1 MKIAIVKETSKLEK
15 RVAATPDIVKKYIDL
30 GFEVGFEKNAGVNSY
45 YSDESYISAGA
56 KVYNNVEDLISE
68 SDIILKV
75 NNVYN
80 GGEGA
85 DNIEL
90 YKKNKIIIG
99 FLKPLQNI
107 EQIKDLV
114 KKNINAFSVELIPRI
129 SRAQSMDALSS
140 QSNLAGYKSVIN
152 AVNEFSRAIPMM
164 MTAAGTIAPAKVLV
178 LGAGV
183 AGLQAIA
190 TAKRLGGIV
199 SAFDVRTAV
208 KEQVESLGAKFIE
221 VSLKEDRQ
229 GNNETESGY
238 AREMSDEYK
247 TKQKELLENHIK
259 NQDIVITTALI
270 PGKKAPE
277 LISKKMVK
285 SMKTGSIIMD
295 LAAEAGGNCSFTK
308 ANETIIEEGIK
319 IIGPTDLP
327 SQIPQDASNL
337 YAKNLLN
344 FIKLMVKEKELNI
357 DWDDEIIK
365 KSCVSNN
372 GKIMNIGKE

>member
-1 MKIAIVKETSKLEK
+1 MKIAIVKETAKLEK

-85 DNIEL
+85 DNIKL

-152 AVNEFSRAIPMM
+152 SVNEFSRAIPMM

-277 LISKKMVK
+277 LISKEMVK

>member
-1 MKIAIVKETSKLEK
+1 MKIAIVKETAKLEK

-221 VSLKEDRQ
+221 VSLKEDEQ

>member
-1 MKIAIVKETSKLEK
+1 MKIAIVKETAKLEK

-56 KVYNNVEDLISE
+56 KVYNNIEDLISE

-152 AVNEFSRAIPMM
+152 SVNEFSRAIPMM

-221 VSLKEDRQ
+221 VSLKEDKQ

-277 LISKKMVK
+277 LISKEMVK

>member
-1 MKIAIVKETSKLEK
+1 
-15 RVAATPDIVKKYIDL
+15 
-30 GFEVGFEKNAGVNSY
+30 
-45 YSDESYISAGA
+45 
-56 KVYNNVEDLISE
+56 
-68 SDIILKV
+68 
-75 NNVYN
+75 
-80 GGEGA
+80 
-85 DNIEL
+85 
-90 YKKNKIIIG
+90 
-99 FLKPLQNI
+99 
-107 EQIKDLV
+107 
-114 KKNINAFSVELIPRI
+114 
-129 SRAQSMDALSS
+129 MDALSS

-152 AVNEFSRAIPMM
+152 AVNEFSKAIPMM

-221 VSLKEDRQ
+221 VSLKEDKQ

>member
-1 MKIAIVKETSKLEK
+1 MKIAIVKETAKLEK

-221 VSLKEDRQ
+221 VSLNEDKQ

-277 LISKKMVK
+277 LISKEMVK

>member
-1 MKIAIVKETSKLEK
+1 MKIAIVKETAKLER

-45 YSDESYISAGA
+45 YSDESYINAGA
-56 KVYNNVEDLISE
+56 KVYKNVEDLISE

-90 YKKNKIIIG
+90 YKNNKIIIG

-221 VSLKEDRQ
+221 VSLKEDEQ

-365 KSCVSNN
+365 KSCVSNS
-372 GKIMNIGKE
+372 GKIMNMGKE

>member
-1 MKIAIVKETSKLEK
+1 MKIAIVKETAKLEK

-56 KVYNNVEDLISE
+56 KVYNNIEDLISE

-85 DNIEL
+85 DNIKL

-152 AVNEFSRAIPMM
+152 SVNEFSRAIPMM

-277 LISKKMVK
+277 LISKEMVK

>member
-152 AVNEFSRAIPMM
+152 SVNEFSRAIPMM

>member
-221 VSLKEDRQ
+221 VSLKEDKQ

>member
-1 MKIAIVKETSKLEK
+1 MKIAIVKETAKLEK

-221 VSLKEDRQ
+221 VSLKEDKQ

>member
-221 VSLKEDRQ
+221 VSLKENEQ
-229 GNNETESGY
+229 VNNETESGY

>member
-90 YKKNKIIIG
+90 YKNNKIIIG

-221 VSLKEDRQ
+221 VSLKEDKQ

>member
-152 AVNEFSRAIPMM
+152 AVNEFSKAIPMM

-221 VSLKEDRQ
+221 VSLKEDKQ

>member
-1 MKIAIVKETSKLEK
+1 MKIAIVKETAKLEK

-277 LISKKMVK
+277 LISKEMVK

>member
-1 MKIAIVKETSKLEK
+1 MKIAIVKETAKLEK

-221 VSLKEDRQ
+221 VSLKEDKQ

-277 LISKKMVK
+277 LISKEMVK

>member
-1 MKIAIVKETSKLEK
+1 MFIIAI
-15 RVAATPDIVKKYIDL
+15 
-30 GFEVGFEKNAGVNSY
+30 
-45 YSDESYISAGA
+45 
-56 KVYNNVEDLISE
+56 
-68 SDIILKV
+68 
-75 NNVYN
+75 
-80 GGEGA
+80 
-85 DNIEL
+85 
-90 YKKNKIIIG
+90 
-99 FLKPLQNI
+99 Q
-107 EQIKDLV
+107 
-114 KKNINAFSVELIPRI
+114 
-129 SRAQSMDALSS
+129 
-140 QSNLAGYKSVIN
+140 LAGYKSVIN

-183 AGLQAIA
+183 AGLQAT

-221 VSLKEDRQ
+221 VSLKENEQ
-229 GNNETESGY
+229 VNNETESGY

-277 LISKKMVK
+277 LISKEMVK

-295 LAAEAGGNCSFTK
+295 LAAEAGEIISFTI

-337 YAKNLLN
+337 YAKICLIYKING
-344 FIKLMVKEKELNI
+344 KEKELNI
-357 DWDDEIIK
+357 DWDDEIAK

-372 GKIMNIGKE
+372 GKIMNIGKNNDRSFYNRFNNIYFSNFCWLF

>member
-56 KVYNNVEDLISE
+56 KVYNNIEDLISE

-107 EQIKDLV
+107 EQIKNLV

-221 VSLKEDRQ
+221 VSLKEDKQ
-229 GNNETESGY
+229 ENNETESGY

-277 LISKKMVK
+277 LISKEMVK

>member
-1 MKIAIVKETSKLEK
+1 MKIAIVKETAKLEK

-221 VSLKEDRQ
+221 VSLKEDKQ

-247 TKQKELLENHIK
+247 TKQKELLKNHIK

-277 LISKKMVK
+277 LISKEMVK

-295 LAAEAGGNCSFTK
+295 LAAEAGGNCSFTI

>member
-1 MKIAIVKETSKLEK
+1 MKIAIVKETTSLEK
-15 RVAATPDIVKKYIDL
+15 RVAATPDIVKKYIEL
-30 GFEVGFEKNAGVNSY
+30 GFEVGVEKDAGISAY
-45 YSDESYISAGA
+45 YTDDSYINSGA
-56 KVYNNVEDLISE
+56 KIYNNVEDLISDA
-68 SDIILKV
+68 DIILKV
-75 NNVYN
+75 NSVYN
-80 GGEGA
+80 NGLGA
-85 DNIEL
+85 DNIAL
-90 YKKNKIIIG
+90 YKQNKIIIG
-99 FLKPLQNI
+99 FLKPLLNI
-107 EQIKDLV
+107 DQIKDLA
-114 KKNINAFSVELIPRI
+114 KNNINAFSVELIPRI

-164 MTAAGTIAPAKVLV
+164 MTAAGTIAPAKVLI

-190 TAKRLGGIV
+190 TAKRLGAIV

-208 KEQVESLGAKFIE
+208 KEQVESLGAKFVE
-221 VSLKEDRQ
+221 VETDKNV
-229 GNNETESGY
+229 NNETETGY
-238 AREMSDEYK
+238 AKEMSEEYK
-247 TKQKELLENHIK
+247 LKQKELLENYIQ

-277 LISKKMVK
+277 LISTKMVK

-295 LAAEAGGNCSFTK
+295 LAAEAGGNCSLTK

-337 YAKNLLN
+337 YAKNLFN
-344 FIKLMVKEKELNI
+344 FIKLMVKDKKLNV
-357 DWDDEIIK
+357 DWEDEIIK
-365 KSCVSNN
+365 KSCVSND
-372 GKIMNIGKE
+372 GKIMNIGET

>member
-1 MKIAIVKETSKLEK
+1 MKIAIVKETTSLEK
-15 RVAATPDIVKKYIDL
+15 RVAATPDIVKKYIEL
-30 GFEVGFEKNAGVNSY
+30 GFEVGVEKDAGISSY
-45 YSDESYISAGA
+45 YTDDRYINSGA
-56 KVYNNVEDLISE
+56 KIYNNVEDLISDA
-68 SDIILKV
+68 DIILKV
-75 NNVYN
+75 NSVYN
-80 GGEGA
+80 NGLGA
-85 DNIEL
+85 DNIAL
-90 YKKNKIIIG
+90 YKQNKIIIG
-99 FLKPLQNI
+99 FLKPLLNI
-107 EQIKDLV
+107 DQIKDLA
-114 KKNINAFSVELIPRI
+114 KNNINAFSVELIPRI

-164 MTAAGTIAPAKVLV
+164 MTAAGTIAPAKVLI

-190 TAKRLGGIV
+190 TAKRLGAIV

-208 KEQVESLGAKFIE
+208 KEQVESLGAKFVE
-221 VSLKEDRQ
+221 VETDKEL
-229 GNNETESGY
+229 NNETETGY
-238 AREMSDEYK
+238 AKEMSEEYK
-247 TKQKELLENHIK
+247 LKQKELLENYIQ

-295 LAAEAGGNCSFTK
+295 LAAEAGGNCSLTK

-337 YAKNLLN
+337 YAKNLFN
-344 FIKLMVKEKELNI
+344 FIKLMVKDKKLNV
-357 DWDDEIIK
+357 DWEDEIIK
-365 KSCVSNN
+365 KSCVSND
-372 GKIMNIGKE
+372 GKIMNIEET

>member
-1 MKIAIVKETSKLEK
+1 MKIAIVKETAKLEK

-221 VSLKEDRQ
+221 VSLKEDEQ

-295 LAAEAGGNCSFTK
+295 LAAEAGGNCSFTI

>member
-1 MKIAIVKETSKLEK
+1 MKIAIVKETAKLEK

-221 VSLKEDRQ
+221 VSLKEDEQ

-277 LISKKMVK
+277 LISKEMVK

>member
-45 YSDESYISAGA
+45 YSDESYINAGA

-114 KKNINAFSVELIPRI
+114 KNNINAFSVELIPRI

-152 AVNEFSRAIPMM
+152 SVNEFSRAIPMM

-221 VSLKEDRQ
+221 VSLKEDKQ

-295 LAAEAGGNCSFTK
+295 LAAEAGGNCSFTI

>member
-1 MKIAIVKETSKLEK
+1 MKIAIVKETTSLEK
-15 RVAATPDIVKKYIDL
+15 RVAATPDIVKKYIEL
-30 GFEVGFEKNAGVNSY
+30 GFEVGVEKDAGISSY
-45 YSDESYISAGA
+45 YTDDRYINSGA
-56 KVYNNVEDLISE
+56 KIYNNVEDLISDA
-68 SDIILKV
+68 DIILKV
-75 NNVYN
+75 NSVYN
-80 GGEGA
+80 NGLGA
-85 DNIEL
+85 DNIAL
-90 YKKNKIIIG
+90 YKQNKMIIG
-99 FLKPLQNI
+99 FLKPLVNI
-107 EQIKDLV
+107 DQIKDLA
-114 KKNINAFSVELIPRI
+114 KNNINAFSVELIPRI

-164 MTAAGTIAPAKVLV
+164 MTAAGTIAPAKVLI

-190 TAKRLGGIV
+190 TAKRLGAIV

-208 KEQVESLGAKFIE
+208 KEQVESLGAKFVE
-221 VSLKEDRQ
+221 VETDKEV
-229 GNNETESGY
+229 NNETETGY
-238 AREMSDEYK
+238 AKEMSEEYK
-247 TKQKELLENHIK
+247 LKQKELLENYIQ

-295 LAAEAGGNCSFTK
+295 LAAEAGGNCSLTK

-327 SQIPQDASNL
+327 SQIPQDSSNL
-337 YAKNLLN
+337 YAKNLFN
-344 FIKLMVKEKELNI
+344 FIKLMVKDKKI
-357 DWDDEIIK
+357 DVDWEDEIIK
-365 KSCVSNN
+365 KSCVSND
-372 GKIMNIGKE
+372 GKIMNIEET

>member
-1 MKIAIVKETSKLEK
+1 MKIAIVKETAKLEK

-56 KVYNNVEDLISE
+56 KVYNNIEDLISE

-85 DNIEL
+85 DNIKL

-114 KKNINAFSVELIPRI
+114 KNNINAFSVELIPRI

-277 LISKKMVK
+277 LISKEMVK